1 MALWGGRFKGQ
12 PSLQFK
18 KFNDS
23 LPVDYRMA
31 VQDIVGSIAWAGAI
45 HSVGIINDC
54 ELTELTEALNEL
66 KLSVEEDPQQILG
79 SDAEDIHS
87 WVEIALIEKTGDLG
101 KKLHTGRSRNDQV
114 ATDLKLWCKETGGE
128 LLFALVNL
136 QQAMMNLAEREKDTV
151 LPGYTHLQRAQ
162 PITFGHWCLAYVEMF
177 NRDIGRLKD
186 ALYRLDVSPLGSGA
200 LAGTAYPIDRNNL
213 AQKLGF
219 RTATLN
225 SLDAVSDRDHV
236 IELLAAASISMMH
249 LSRFAEDLIFYNSG
263 EAGFV
268 EMSDLVSSGS
278 SLMPQKKNP
287 DACELIRG
295 KAGRV
300 FGSLTG
306 MLTTM
311 KALALAYNKDMQ
323 EDKEGL
329 FDALDTWQECMEMAV
344 LVADGLKVNRSRT
357 LAAAQQGYA
366 NATEL
371 ADYLVSKDI
380 PFREAHHIVGEVVL
394 AAIDKGL
401 PLEDLTL
408 TQLQGFSDRIEQDV
422 YQHLSIES
430 TLDKREALG
439 GTSRSQ
445 VQKALDNI
453 QSGDREILNEQVV
466 GAPGKEQIKVALK
479 QVKQRLNAQR
489 AAALSVRRARMS
501 DVDSIHHLTSY
512 WAEKGEILP
521 RSRDNIIHD
530 IQNFVV
536 AEIDGNVVGCA
547 SLYIYQTGLAEIR
560 SVVVDQQAQ
569 GQGQGQALVQ
579 YLLGFAH
586 QIELQKII
594 VLTYIPQYFTE
605 LGFSLIDKSSLA
617 DNIIEDS
624 EQSPYK
630 DPADEVAMEYIVD
643 RCVVSTESADEL
655 ES

>member
-1 MALWGGRFKGQ
+1 MALWGGRFKEKA
-12 PSLQFK
+12 SVQFK

-31 VQDIVGSIAWAGAI
+31 VQDIVGSIAWAQAI
-45 HSVGIINDC
+45 HEVGVIDDD
-54 ELTELTEALNEL
+54 ELTRLTAALNEL
-66 KLSVEEDPQQILG
+66 KASVEENPKQILL

-114 ATDLKLWCKETGGE
+114 ATDLKLWCKETGGD

-162 PITFGHWCLAYVEMF
+162 PVTFGHWCLAYVEMF

-200 LAGTAYPIDRNNL
+200 LAGTAYPIDRKAL
-213 AQKLGF
+213 ANRLGF
-219 RTATLN
+219 RTATMN

-236 IELLAAASISMMH
+236 IELLASASISMMH

-295 KAGRV
+295 KSGRV
-300 FGSLTG
+300 FGALTG

-371 ADYLVSKDI
+371 ADYLVGKDI

-394 AAIDKGL
+394 AAIDKGV
-401 PLEDLTL
+401 PLEDLTI
-408 TQLQGFSDRIEQDV
+408 TQLQEFSDKIEQDV

-430 TLDKREALG
+430 TLNKREALG

-445 VQKALDNI
+445 VEKALATT
-453 QSGDREILNEQVV
+453 QSGNEAILNEQVV
-466 GAPGKEQIKVALK
+466 GAPGKQQTQIALK

-489 AAALSVRRARMS
+489 AAAMSVRRARMS
-501 DVDSIHHLTSY
+501 DVDKIHQLVNVQ
-512 WAEKGEILP
+512 ADKGEILP
-521 RSRDNIIHD
+521 RSLDNIIHD

-536 AEIDGNVVGCA
+536 AELDGKVVGCA

-560 SVVVDQQAQ
+560 SVVVEESAQ
-569 GQGQGQALVQ
+569 DQGQGQALVQ
-579 YLLGFAH
+579 YLLEFAH
-586 QIELQKII
+586 QMELEQII
-594 VLTYIPQYFTE
+594 VLTYIPAYFTK
-605 LGFSLIDKSSLA
+605 LGFNNIDKNSLA

-624 EQSPYK
+624 EPSLHK
-630 DPADEVAMEYIVD
+630 DPADEVAMEYIVK
-643 RCVVSTESADEL
+643 L
-655 ES
+655 

>member
-45 HSVGIINDC
+45 HSVGIIDDN
-54 ELTELTEALNEL
+54 ELTELTAALNEL
-66 KLSVEEDPQQILG
+66 KVSVEENPQQILG

-87 WVEIALIEKTGDLG
+87 WVEIALIDKTGDLG

-162 PITFGHWCLAYVEMF
+162 PVTFGHWCLAYVEMF

-200 LAGTAYPIDRNNL
+200 LAGTAYPIDRNKL
-213 AQKLGF
+213 AHNLGF

-236 IELLAAASISMMH
+236 IELLASASISMMH

-394 AAIDKGL
+394 AAIDKGV

-408 TQLQGFSDRIEQDV
+408 TQLQEYSKQIGQDV

-439 GTSRSQ
+439 GTSRGQ
-445 VQKALDNI
+445 VEQALANI
-453 QSGDREILNEQVV
+453 QSGDGEILNENVV
-466 GAPGKEQIKVALK
+466 GAPGKQQIKGALK
-479 QVKQRLNAQR
+479 QVKQRLNAQK
-489 AAALSVRRARMS
+489 AAAMSVRRARMS
-501 DVDSIHHLTSY
+501 DVDSIFSLTTF

-521 RSRDNIIHD
+521 RTRDNIIHD

-536 AEIDGNVVGCA
+536 AEMEGKVVGSA

-560 SVVVDQQAQ
+560 SVVIDENAQKQ
-569 GQGQGQALVQ
+569 GQGEALVQ
-579 YLLGFAH
+579 YLLEFAH
-586 QIELQKII
+586 QMELQQII
-594 VLTYIPQYFTE
+594 VLTYIPQYFSQ
-605 LGFSLIDKSSLA
+605 LGFNLIDKSSLA
-617 DNIIEDS
+617 ENIIEDS
-624 EQSPYK
+624 EPSPHK
-630 DPADEVAMEYIVD
+630 DPADEVAMEYIVGCSD
-643 RCVVSTESADEL
+643 SAK
-655 ES
+655 

>member
-1 MALWGGRFKGQ
+1 MALWGGRFKEQ
-12 PSLQFK
+12 ASAQFK

-23 LPVDYRMA
+23 LPVDYRLA
-31 VQDIVGSIAWAGAI
+31 VQDIVGSIAWAGALNQ
-45 HSVGIINDC
+45 VGVLSD
-54 ELTELTEALNEL
+54 EEVATLEFALLEL
-66 KLSVEEDPQQILG
+66 KVSVEENPKQILL

-87 WVEIALIEKTGDLG
+87 WVEIQLIEKTGDLG

-136 QQAMMNLAEREKDTV
+136 QQALMNLAERESNTV

-162 PITFGHWCLAYVEMF
+162 PVTFGHWCLAYVEMF

-186 ALYRLDVSPLGSGA
+186 ALYRADTSPLGSGA
-200 LAGTAYPIDRNNL
+200 LAGTAYPIDRNLL
-213 AQKLGF
+213 AQNLGF
-219 RTATLN
+219 RTATIN

-236 IELLAAASISMMH
+236 IELLATASVSMMH

-344 LVADGLKVNRSRT
+344 LVAQGLKVNSART

-371 ADYLVSKDI
+371 ADYLVSKDV

-394 AAIDKGL
+394 AAIDKGV

-408 TQLQGFSDRIEQDV
+408 TQLQNYSTKIEQDV
-422 YQHLSIES
+422 YQHLTIES

-439 GTSRSQ
+439 GTSRAQ
-445 VQKALDNI
+445 VKKAIADI
-453 QSGDREILNEQVV
+453 QSDQQQLLNTQVV
-466 GAPGKEQIKVALK
+466 GAPGKKQMAFALR
-479 QVKQRLNAQR
+479 QVQQRLNAQR
-489 AAALSVRRARMS
+489 AAAMSVRRAKMS
-501 DVDSIHHLTSY
+501 DVDKIHQLVDDWSN
-512 WAEKGEILP
+512 KGEILP
-521 RSRDNIIHD
+521 RTRDNIIHD

-536 AEIDGNVVGCA
+536 AELDGQVVGCA
-547 SLYIYQTGLAEIR
+547 SLYIYQTDLAEIR
-560 SVVVDQQAQ
+560 SVVIDEAFH

-579 YLLGFAH
+579 YLLEFAH
-586 QIELQKII
+586 QMELGKII
-594 VLTYIPQYFTE
+594 VLTYIPEYFSQ
-605 LGFSLIDKSSLA
+605 LGFSLIEKSSLPE
-617 DNIIEDS
+617 NIIEDS
-624 EQSPYK
+624 EPSPHK
-630 DPADEVAMEYIVD
+630 NPEDEVAMEYSVGA
-643 RCVVSTESADEL
+643 S
-655 ES
+655 